1 MQNAEI
7 AKIFRETAELLELK
21 GENIFKVRAY
31 QNAARN
37 IENLPRD
44 LAEAY
49 KEGGIKALTDI
60 PGIGQSIA
68 EHIEEMVKTG
78 KFRKYHDLAGEFP
91 KGFLKLIEIPGL
103 GPKTAMLLYK
113 QMGIDSPEKLEK
125 AAKAGKLAGLPGFGE
140 KKQKNIISGIELKK
154 KVKGRYLLSEAAQ
167 YLEAILAKLRPI
179 KGIEEILPCGSFRRS
194 KDTIGDLDIL
204 VTSQHPKVVMDTFVK
219 LPQVDRVLAHGE
231 TKSSIV
237 FKNGLQAD
245 LRVLEPAVFGSA
257 AHYFTGSKQ
266 HNILIR
272 EMAIKKG
279 LKVSEYGV
287 FKGEKRIA
295 GQTEEDVFKALGLPY
310 IPPEIREG
318 TGEIEAALK
327 GELPDLIELKDIR
340 GDLQMHSKFSDGANT
355 IEEMVE
361 HAKGL
366 GYEYIAITD
375 HTKSTRIAGGQ
386 SEKDFLKEL
395 EYIEKLNKR
404 LKGFKVLKGVEVDIL
419 PDGSLDYKDE
429 VLKQVD
435 VVVAAVH
442 SNFKMNRQDMT
453 KRILTAAKNKYVN
466 IISHPTGRLIGRR
479 DPYEIEVEA
488 LLQAAKDTG
497 TYLEL
502 NCQPERMD
510 LEDIYCRSAVE
521 KKVKLSIDTDAHS
534 REQLNFMKFGAAYAR
549 RGWVTEK
556 DVINTLPFD
565 KLLRALYIKR

>member
-1 MQNAEI
+1 
-7 AKIFRETAELLELK
+7 
-21 GENIFKVRAY
+21 
-31 QNAARN
+31 
-37 IENLPRD
+37 
-44 LAEAY
+44 
-49 KEGGIKALTDI
+49 
-60 PGIGQSIA
+60 
-68 EHIEEMVKTG
+68 
-78 KFRKYHDLAGEFP
+78 
-91 KGFLKLIEIPGL
+91 
-103 GPKTAMLLYK
+103 
-113 QMGIDSPEKLEK
+113 
-125 AAKAGKLAGLPGFGE
+125 
-140 KKQKNIISGIELKK
+140 
-154 KVKGRYLLSEAAQ
+154 
-167 YLEAILAKLRPI
+167 
-179 KGIEEILPCGSFRRS
+179 
-194 KDTIGDLDIL
+194 
-204 VTSQHPKVVMDTFVK
+204 
-219 LPQVDRVLAHGE
+219 
-231 TKSSIV
+231 
-237 FKNGLQAD
+237 
-245 LRVLEPAVFGSA
+245 LEPAVFGSA

-272 EMAIKKG
+272 ELAMKKG

-295 GQTEEDVFKALGLPY
+295 GKTEEEVFKAVGLPF
-310 IPPEIREG
+310 IPPELREG
-318 TGEIEAALK
+318 TGEIEAAQK
-327 GELPDLIELKDIR
+327 GELPDLIEFKDIR

-386 SEKDFLKEL
+386 SEKEFFKEL
-395 EYIEKLNKR
+395 EYIDKLNQR

-453 KRILTAAKNKYVN
+453 KRILTATRNKYVN

-479 DPYEIEVEA
+479 DPYEIDVEA
-488 LLQAAKDTG
+488 LIQAAKDTG

-510 LEDIYCRSAVE
+510 LEDIYCRRAVE
-521 KKVKLSIDTDAHS
+521 RKVKISIDTDAHS
-534 REQLNFMKFGAAYAR
+534 RDQLNFMRYGAAYAR
-549 RGWVTEK
+549 RGWVAK
-556 DVINTLPFD
+556 RDVINALPFD